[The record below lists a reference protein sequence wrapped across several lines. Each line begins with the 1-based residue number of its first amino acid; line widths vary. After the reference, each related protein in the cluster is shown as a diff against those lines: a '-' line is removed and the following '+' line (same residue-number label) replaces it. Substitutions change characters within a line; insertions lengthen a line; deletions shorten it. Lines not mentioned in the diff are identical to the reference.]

1 MGLGDGIRELV
12 ADVGV
17 QTSDINTA
25 AVTADKM
32 AIDQPRW
39 AKLTV
44 QGGGTTA
51 CGSWTVSSSVTVLS
65 VVLVIATA
73 TTADATVTVQD
84 TAKGT
89 IVMPARSCTAAG
101 TRSSFQSTA
110 LENHP
115 PVCPLTAG
123 ESLEVTSS
131 IATDKLAGVC
141 YIQYIP
147 T

>member
-1 MGLGDGIRELV
+1 MSKSDGIKECV
-12 ADVGV
+12 ADVAV
-17 QTSDINTA
+17 QA
-25 AVTADKM
+25 ADMAD
-32 AIDQPRW
+32 DQPRW

-44 QGGGTTA
+44 ASTGVTA
-51 CGSWTVSSSVTVLS
+51 CGTWTVSSSVTVLA
-65 VVLVIATA
+65 VILNITTPTSADATA
-73 TTADATVTVQD
+73 TVQD
-84 TAKGT
+84 SAKGT
-89 IVMPARSCTAAG
+89 IIMPARSCTAAG

-123 ESLEVTSS
+123 ESLQVTSS

-147 T
+147 S